1 MLLFVYLALPF
12 ATIAKGNAI
21 LVRLKNMSIE
31 KINEIKHN
39 ISLRKWALEIKEC
52 QESGLSIK
60 EWCKTRN
67 MHYATYFKHQK
78 SVREA
83 MLDLV
88 PKSSIL
94 AEKPSNEV
102 SFAEVTPKLNPC
114 FNTTIP
120 ENSINTKCISMN
132 LNGISIEIGNNAN
145 EVAIAA
151 VLRAVKS
158 L

>member
-1 MLLFVYLALPF
+1 
-12 ATIAKGNAI
+12 
-21 LVRLKNMSIE
+21 MSIE
-31 KINEIKHN
+31 KINELKHN

-94 AEKPSNEV
+94 IEKPANAV
-102 SFAEVTPKLNPC
+102 SFADVTPKATPC
-114 FNTTIP
+114 FAATAA
-120 ENSINTKCISMN
+120 ENSINSKCISMN
-132 LNGISIEIGNNAN
+132 FNGINIEIGNNAN

-151 VLRAVKS
+151 VLRAVKR